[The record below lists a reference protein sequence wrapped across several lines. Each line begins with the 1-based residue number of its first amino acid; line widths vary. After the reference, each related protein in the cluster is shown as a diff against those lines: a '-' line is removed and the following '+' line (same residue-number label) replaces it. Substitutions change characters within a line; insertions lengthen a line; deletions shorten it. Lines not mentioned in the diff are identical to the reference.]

1 MKRVFTKLLLVIT
14 ILFCS
19 KLSLKAQDFLPFAND
34 NYAGVTGVHFQPAS
48 IADSRYKFDLTLMGL
63 SLDVYN
69 NYFSIDKYSLP
80 EMIKKIKAGESFDTR
95 DYILNK
101 GNNGLNKYVYQDMR
115 LDVMN
120 FMATVSPRVSIG
132 FFASMRE
139 VINIDNV
146 DEGLANVMY
155 HGYNNGYIP
164 FEQQIHNENLRI
176 NLNAWAEFGFSLAGV
191 LYKSD
196 KHVVKA
202 GMNAKLLKGLTS
214 AYVYA
219 EDIDYVLYNNE
230 YVDIQNT
237 KVNYGVD
244 GSLND
249 LMNGGFESADDISKA
264 LKGKSG
270 VGFDFGV
277 VWEWRPN
284 YQDHRYDMD
293 GKTNLER
300 RNENK
305 YKLKVGLSVT
315 DIGGIKYSRWDYSKD
330 FVINGIVYGE
340 MFEEAGVDFEEV
352 YKTMEQNDAFDIDKN
367 TPEVYKMSLPTAVSM
382 QVDYNIYKGL
392 YLNFTPYI
400 ALKRGYNTH
409 TFTNLS
415 LTPRYETSLFGISVP
430 VQYNSMTGV
439 SVGTGLRLGP
449 IWVGSNN
456 LLSTF
461 FKPEIENLNI
471 QVLVKLPILYS
482 KVKDKDGDKVSNRKD
497 RCKNEPGV
505 WENYGCPLN
514 DLDEDG
520 IPDDEDDCP
529 DVKGLALFNG
539 CPDSD
544 NDSIPD
550 HLDECPHMTGLAQF
564 GGCPDSDGDG
574 LRDIDDECP
583 NIAGPI
589 EFKGCPDSDGDG
601 LRDPDD
607 ACPNLAGPI
616 EFNGCPDSDGDGLRD
631 SEDECPNIAGPIE
644 FKGCPDTDGDGLS
657 DSEDG
662 CPTIPGPTEFGG
674 CPDSDNDSIPDNLDK
689 CPLIKGLAQFNG
701 CPDTDGD
708 GIQDTEDEC
717 PEEPGSIENNGCPVY
732 EKVEFATHIGF
743 QSGSDKLTK
752 DSYPYLDQLVQI
764 MIDNPDCWVKL
775 DGHTDNT
782 GSDAINN
789 KLSQKRVDAIKYYLV
804 DKGINPNRIIAR
816 GYGSSQPIAPNNTAE
831 GRAKNRRVEINIA
844 H

>member
-34 NYAGVTGVHFQPAS
+34 NYAGITGVHFQPAS

-69 NYFSIDKYSLP
+69 NYFYIDKYKLP
-80 EMIKKIKAGESFDTR
+80 EMIKKIKAGEAFDTR
-95 DYILNK
+95 DYVLNR
-101 GNNGLNKYVYQDMR
+101 GANGLNKYVYQDVR
-115 LDVMN
+115 LDLMN
-120 FMATVSPRVSIG
+120 FMVTVSPRISIG
-132 FFASMRE
+132 LTTSMRE
-139 VINIDNV
+139 IINIDNI

-155 HGYNNGYIP
+155 EGYNNGYIP
-164 FEQQIHNENLRI
+164 FNTPIHNNDLRI
-176 NLNAWAEFGFSLAGV
+176 ATNAWAEFGISLAGV
-191 LYKSD
+191 VYKSD

-219 EDIDYVLYNNE
+219 SDVDYVLYNNE

-237 KVNYGVD
+237 AVEYGVASNLGGLMESD
-244 GSLND
+244 FD
-249 LMNGGFESADDISKA
+249 LATA

-284 YQDHRYDMD
+284 FEDHRYDMD

-315 DIGGIKYSRWDYSKD
+315 DIGGIKYDRWDYSKN
-330 FVINGIVYGE
+330 FVINGLVYGE
-340 MFEEAGVDFEEV
+340 MFEEAGVNFEEV
-352 YKTMEQNDAFDIDKN
+352 YKVMEELPDIFDIDKN
-367 TPEVYKMSLPTAVSM
+367 TSNFYKMSLPTAISL
-382 QVDYNIYKGL
+382 QVDYNIYKNL
-392 YLNFTPYI
+392 YINFTPYL

-409 TFTNLS
+409 TFTNIS
-415 LTPRYETSLFGISVP
+415 LTPRYETSLFGISIP
-430 VQYNSMTGV
+430 VQYNQYTGF

-449 IWVGSNN
+449 IWIGSNN

-461 FKPEIENLNI
+461 FNPEFDNLNI
-471 QVLVKLPILYS
+471 QVLTKIPILYS
-482 KVKDKDGDKVSNRKD
+482 KVKDRDGDKVSNRKD
-497 RCKNEPGV
+497 RCKDVPGV

-550 HLDECPHMTGLAQF
+550 HLDECPNMTGLAKF

-589 EFKGCPDSDGDG
+589 EFKGCPDSDSDG

-644 FKGCPDTDGDGLS
+644 FNGCPDTDGDGLS
-657 DSEDG
+657 DSDDG

-752 DSYPYLDQLVQI
+752 ESYPYLDQLVQI
-764 MIDNPDCWVKL
+764 MIDNPNCWVKL

-782 GSDAINN
+782 GSDAVNN

-816 GYGSSQPIAPNNTAE
+816 GYGSSKPIAPNNTAE
-831 GRAKNRRVEINIA
+831 GRSKNRRVEINIA